1 MCRKPG
7 GIGGEDFIV
16 EGLVGSNNSRKGSF
30 VTFGDE
36 FEKHRR
42 LMWVADLVDDQ
53 QFRLDKHPS
62 GYGAGDLGESGGEF
76 TSQFQSAA
84 EVDPVTEL
92 GSDHA
97 QSDC

>member
-1 MCRKPG
+1 MG
-7 GIGGEDFIV
+7 QVI
-16 EGLVGSNNSRKGSF
+16 
-30 VTFGDE
+30 
-36 FEKHRR
+36 
-42 LMWVADLVDDQ
+42 
-53 QFRLDKHPS
+53 
-62 GYGAGDLGESGGEF
+62 LGESGGEF